1 MSTVDMVEYLRK
13 QARALAAELKEFP
26 RDEPQDPKLK
36 VGFLVGECNRL
47 RAERY
52 MRNGTARRPTAP
64 TGD

>member
-26 RDEPQDPKLK
+26 QAEPQDPKLK

-47 RAERY
+47 RAKQY